1 MEFYLIFSSILPP
14 VYPLGKENRLA
25 GRREAASKKNY
36 LFTRVRWNLLHFP
49 LINPGRPR
57 VCQTILRSGVP
68 QGRGVGCIHRCP
80 TPPLCKSSNPQI
92 WNPHPRRS
100 VHQRSLILILLIG
113 YHPLLRRLRRASTL
127 HNILIVEYNNM
138 DLPKVIIN
146 SSYTLHDQIGRA
158 SCKV

>member
-14 VYPLGKENRLA
+14 VYPLGKEYRLA

-80 TPPLCKSSNPQI
+80 TPLSA
-92 WNPHPRRS
+92 
-100 VHQRSLILILLIG
+100 SLPIHKFEIPTQDDRYISA
-113 YHPLLRRLRRASTL
+113 H
-127 HNILIVEYNNM
+127 
-138 DLPKVIIN
+138 
-146 SSYTLHDQIGRA
+146 
-158 SCKV
+158 